1 MAENKK
7 VEIDVLVNT
16 AGSAKSVS
24 DIKKSL
30 KDLKAAALEFGEG
43 SEGFKKATAAAG
55 QLNDKLADVNG
66 SIKVLSGNTT
76 ENLTRS
82 FAGVAQAGVGGFQ
95 AVMGAQALFGDKSKE
110 LQETMVKLQGVM
122 AFSNG
127 LKEFANIG
135 QAAKDFKLVLLSL
148 IGTKATETTVTEAN
162 TVVTTQNVASKEA
175 SAIASTALAIQNG
188 IASAA
193 TTVLTTITTAFGVA
207 SGVAWA
213 IATGG
218 IILLVAAIVGLI
230 VYFDD
235 IKAKVE
241 EFGIAGEIALG
252 LILGPLY
259 LLYEGLKTLGEY
271 FGVLDTETEKSAE
284 RRAEA
289 ETKYKDKVEENY
301 RKINAAQREADVASG
316 KITQANA
323 DRQEAKENFITNFKK
338 AQIDAR
344 LAYEKSAGAEED
356 AEIKKVLDGQIKA
369 ISLEYTNKLGE
380 IRKGEKKLAD
390 DAVKATEEKNNKIA
404 EKNRSAGEKSKKA
417 KEDEAAKDKQDTDK
431 YNETLLKAYETRLTD
446 EEKILNESNN
456 KKAQLQTQF
465 DNLTNDEKKAR
476 QKQFDD
482 EIITINEETRLKIEE
497 NDKKAKDKKD
507 AEDAEKLGKLQTFQ
521 QTLRDVEI
529 AGMDETAAALAENE
543 DTRLA
548 ERKQITDEF
557 NALTQEEQITNK
569 QAFEDAKLKIDQ
581 EAADKK
587 LAIEKST
594 ADKQKA
600 IDLAVKNA
608 KIDFV
613 LQGLSIATSLV
624 DTFGKKNE
632 KSAKRAFDIN
642 KGLSIAS
649 AIVSTYQA
657 ANTILAQAAL
667 NPATVL
673 FPAQPFI
680 AAGLAIASGLA
691 NVAKIASTKF
701 QPGGGGTPPSDTGG
715 GPTPAIPSGGSAVQ
729 GGNQAPVGLPTFGL
743 GGQPGIGGASNM
755 LGNGV
760 GGGGQQPVKVFV
772 TETDI
777 SSVQGKVNVIQGNS
791 LFGG

>member
-1 MAENKK
+1 MAENRK
-7 VEIDVLVNT
+7 VEIDLLVNT
-16 AGSAKSVS
+16 AESAKSVS
-24 DIKKSL
+24 DIKRSL

-43 SEGFKKATAAAG
+43 SEGFRKATAAAG

-82 FAGVAQAGVGGFQ
+82 FSGVAQAGVGGFQ
-95 AVMGAQALFGDKSKE
+95 AVMGAQALFGEKNKDI
-110 LQETMVKLQGVM
+110 QEQLVKLQGVM
-122 AFSNG
+122 NFANG

-135 QAAKDFKLVLLSL
+135 QAAKDFKLVLLTL
-148 IGTKATETTVTEAN
+148 IGTKSVDTTITETN
-162 TVVTTQNVASKEA
+162 TVATTQNTISKET

-235 IKAKVE
+235 IKAKAE

-289 ETKYKDKVEENY
+289 EEKYKDKVEDNY
-301 RKINAAQREADVASG
+301 KKINAAQREADVASG

-323 DRQEAKENFITNFKK
+323 DRQEAKENFITQFKK

-369 ISLEYTNKLGE
+369 ISLEYTNKLGK
-380 IRKGEKKLAD
+380 IREGEKKLAD
-390 DAVKATEEKNNKIA
+390 EAVKATEEKNNKIA
-404 EKNRSAGEKSKKA
+404 EKNKSAAEKAQKA
-417 KEDEAAKDKQDTDK
+417 KDDEAAKDKQDTDK

-456 KKAQLQTQF
+456 KKLELQARF
-465 DNLTNDEKKAR
+465 DNLTSEEKKTR

-482 EIITINEETRLKIEE
+482 EIIVINQETQNKLDLIAK
-497 NDKKAKDKKD
+497 NAKDKQD
-507 AEDAEKLGKLQTFQ
+507 AIDKEKLDKLQTFQ
-521 QTLRDVEI
+521 QSVRDTEL
-529 AGMDETAAALAENE
+529 AGMSETDAALAEAE
-543 DTRLA
+543 DTRIA
-548 ERKQITDEF
+548 ERKQITDEY
-557 NALTQEEQITNK
+557 NALTDEEKKTYK
-569 QAFEDAKLKIDQ
+569 QSYEDSLLRIDQ
-581 EAADKK
+581 ESADKK
-587 LAIEKST
+587 VAITDETAKKEKVIR
-594 ADKQKA
+594 DRNK
-600 IDLAVKNA
+600 DFAV
-608 KIDFV
+608 
-613 LQGLSIATSLV
+613 S
-624 DTFGKKNE
+624 
-632 KSAKRAFDIN
+632 
-642 KGLSIAS
+642 S
-649 AIVSTYQA
+649 AISVANIIGDVAKSFAGKSEASQKKAFNISKAANIAAAAMSTYQSANA
-657 ANTILAQAAL
+657 AYASQIIPGDPTS
-667 NPATVL
+667 PARG
-673 FPAQPFI
+673 AI
-680 AAGLAIASGLA
+680 AAGIAVAAGLV

-701 QPGGGGTPPSDTGG
+701 EANKPADTGG
-715 GPTPAIPSGGSAVQ
+715 GPGPTPPTPPGGSAAE
-729 GGNQAPVGLPTFGL
+729 GGNQAPASGLPTFNL
-743 GGQPGIGGASNM
+743 TGQQIGGASNM
-755 LGNGV
+755 LGNQT
-760 GGGGQQPVKVFV
+760 GGGGQAPVKVFV